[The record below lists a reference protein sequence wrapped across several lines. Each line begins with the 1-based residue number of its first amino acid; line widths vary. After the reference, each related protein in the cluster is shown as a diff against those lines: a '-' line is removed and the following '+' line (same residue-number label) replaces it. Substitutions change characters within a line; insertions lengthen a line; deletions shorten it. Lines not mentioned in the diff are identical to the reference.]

1 MNDDRLRF
9 DRRIAAGGVAEVF
22 LAEQRLDGGLS
33 RLVAVICL
41 APQHR
46 DDREYALM
54 LQDESRI
61 VAELVHPNVVALLET
76 LDHGNPMLVFEHVS
90 GMSLEAALSRTRER
104 AEVPPPDA
112 AAEIALGVASALSY
126 VHGVRDARGRWLRI
140 VHRDLN
146 PNNILIADEG
156 IAKVIDFG
164 IAYGEGRVYETA
176 TGTVKG
182 SVGYM
187 APEQLVPGAAFD
199 HRVDVFAFGVVLYEL
214 FVGVHPFTART

>member
-33 RLVAVICL
+33 RLVAVKRL

-46 DDREYALM
+46 HDREYAVM

-61 VAELVHPNVVALLET
+61 VPELVHPNVVALLGT
-76 LDHGNPMLVFEHVS
+76 LVQDGEPMLVFEHVS

-146 PNNILIADEG
+146 PNN
-156 IAKVIDFG
+156 
-164 IAYGEGRVYETA
+164 
-176 TGTVKG
+176 
-182 SVGYM
+182 
-187 APEQLVPGAAFD
+187 
-199 HRVDVFAFGVVLYEL
+199 
-214 FVGVHPFTART
+214 